1 MIIDVWSDV
10 VCPWCFIGKRR
21 LDKAIATLPPGTP
34 VTVRHRA
41 FQLDPSI
48 RATVPTSDML
58 AHKYGAGPDQVQAMQ
73 ARVCSIADGEGLC
86 YDLSGTL
93 SGNTRDAHRLLLW
106 SGERQGALL
115 EAMYSRYFENS
126 GGLFTHEDLADVAR
140 TVGLDEDAGQP
151 AFLGDHVGGAGGGG
165 DGVALLLGACDEGV
179 HLGDAVRIAVEVPG
193 HGLGVAF
200 EQRIAVTV
208 LGRLGFQVGPG
219 GRDHRFRVGNTDRAQ
234 CAHFCG
240 HTLGI
245 HR

>member
-106 SGERQGALL
+106 AGTLQGALL
-115 EAMYSRYFENS
+115 EAMYS
-126 GGLFTHEDLADVAR
+126 H
-140 TVGLDEDAGQP
+140 
-151 AFLGDHVGGAGGGG
+151 
-165 DGVALLLGACDEGV
+165 
-179 HLGDAVRIAVEVPG
+179 
-193 HGLGVAF
+193 
-200 EQRIAVTV
+200 
-208 LGRLGFQVGPG
+208 
-219 GRDHRFRVGNTDRAQ
+219 
-234 CAHFCG
+234 
-240 HTLGI
+240 
-245 HR
+245 